1 MNMPKFIQIIGPQ
14 AVGKMTVGQELAK
27 ITGYK
32 LLYNHMTIEMV
43 RLIFDYDKEA
53 FRKMNSIIRYEI
65 FKEFSKSNEKG
76 IIFTGCF
83 DFGNNFEKEKA
94 ETDFRKE
101 KIDTLYAGIY
111 KNCGNLEFLQTKIS
125 ELKIQSEQEEQFA
138 KQIKKDLADLEE
150 KIVSGGNLEIKE
162 NSLVVRLQQIQKIE
176 DQQKRYQDLEKKAES
191 KKKAY
196 LTASQKRA
204 EIKEIL
210 NNYELLS
217 LKEVGCNI
225 EIEEDADTFEG
236 NSLKKAKEISKIT
249 NMPCI
254 ADDSGLCIDI
264 FDGWPGIYTARF
276 LGENSTPEQRNT
288 AILEKMKDLKEE
300 DRKARVRCVI
310 TYYDN
315 GEIIVGKG
323 EIEGKITK
331 KPRGE
336 NGFGFD
342 PIFELENGK
351 TMAELTKEEKNLI
364 SHRKKALENL
374 KKQLTT
380 K

>member
-1 MNMPKFIQIIGPQ
+1 MKKIIVATNNQ
-14 AVGKMTVGQELAK
+14 GK
-27 ITGYK
+27 
-32 LLYNHMTIEMV
+32 
-43 RLIFDYDKEA
+43 
-53 FRKMNSIIRYEI
+53 
-65 FKEFSKSNEKG
+65 
-76 IIFTGCF
+76 
-83 DFGNNFEKEKA
+83 
-94 ETDFRKE
+94 
-101 KIDTLYAGIY
+101 
-111 KNCGNLEFLQTKIS
+111 
-125 ELKIQSEQEEQFA
+125 LK
-138 KQIKKDLADLEE
+138 
-150 KIVSGGNLEIKE
+150 
-162 NSLVVRLQQIQKIE
+162 
-176 DQQKRYQDLEKKAES
+176 
-191 KKKAY
+191 
-196 LTASQKRA
+196 

-323 EIEGKITK
+323 EIEGK
-331 KPRGE
+331 
-336 NGFGFD
+336 
-342 PIFELENGK
+342 